1 MPITRF
7 VLVAVI
13 LALSAC
19 SSGGSSTVEPSSVA
33 ANPTPTVQPSP
44 VAANP
49 TPTVQPSPVAANPSP
64 TVQPSP
70 VVENPTPT
78 VQPSPVAENPTAPV
92 PPVAAAGQCQNPYY
106 PVVQGATWQ
115 YQISGASS
123 DTFVR
128 TITQVRE
135 DGFDDQD
142 VFSSG
147 ATRQGSWQCQQGN
160 LIGLSAGSNP
170 SVALSDQMNFT
181 FTVESN
187 TGISFPADPQP
198 GAEWTQT
205 IVYGGQ
211 SDIGGTTVALRNT
224 MQLSCK
230 AIGVERVSVPVGNL
244 EALRVDCTTR
254 FDISFAG
261 ATALSTTTTGS
272 AWYASG
278 VGLVKSRDSSDTG
291 VTEIVLL
298 SYSIP

>member
-13 LALSAC
+13 LALFAC
-19 SSGGSSTVEPSSVA
+19 SSGGGATVQPSPVVA
-33 ANPTPTVQPSP
+33 TSTPTVQPSP
-44 VAANP
+44 VVAIP
-49 TPTVQPSPVAANPSP
+49 TPTVQLSPVAMTVQPSPVAA
-64 TVQPSP
+64 T
-70 VVENPTPT
+70 PTPT
-78 VQPSPVAENPTAPV
+78 VQPVS
-92 PPVAAAGQCQNPYY
+92 AAGQCLNPYY

-128 TITQVRE
+128 IITRVRE

-147 ATRQGSWQCQQGN
+147 VTRQGSWQCQQGN
-160 LIGLSAGSNP
+160 LIGLTLGSSP
-170 SVALSDQMNFT
+170 SVALSNNQMNAT

-187 TGISFPADPQP
+187 TGISFPASPQP

-211 SDIGGTTVALRNT
+211 SNIGGTTIESRTT
-224 MQLSCK
+224 MELSCK
-230 AIGVERVSVPVGNL
+230 AIGVERVSVPGGDF

-254 FDISFAG
+254 FDISLSG
-261 ATALSTTTTGS
+261 AAAMSTTATGS

-278 VGLVKSRDSSDTG
+278 VGLVKSRDSSDTS
-291 VTEIVLL
+291 VTDIVLL

>member
-7 VLVAVI
+7 VPVAVI
-13 LALSAC
+13 LALSTC
-19 SSGGSSTVEPSSVA
+19 SSGGSSTVEPSPLA
-33 ANPTPTVQPSP
+33 ANPTLTVQSLP
-44 VAANP
+44 VAQNP
-49 TPTVQPSPVAANPSP
+49 T
-64 TVQPSP
+64 
-70 VVENPTPT
+70 E
-78 VQPSPVAENPTAPV
+78 PV
-92 PPVAAAGQCQNPYY
+92 PPVSAVGHCQNPYY

-115 YQISGASS
+115 YQISGTSS
-123 DTFVR
+123 DTFVQ
-128 TITQVRE
+128 TIQVRE

-147 ATRQGSWQCQQGN
+147 ATCQGSWRCQQGN
-160 LIGLSAGSNP
+160 LISLSAGSNP

-181 FTVESN
+181 FPVESN

-230 AIGVERVSVPVGNL
+230 TIGVERVSVPGGDR

-261 ATALSTTTTGS
+261 ATALRTTTTGS
-272 AWYASG
+272 AWYAPGG
-278 VGLVKSRDSSDTG
+278 VWSNRGAPAIRA
-291 VTEIVLL
+291 
-298 SYSIP
+298 